1 MNTTT
6 STPAKIPALKPG
18 DKVAYS
24 TQFLESIGESY
35 GEVAEGRGIVR
46 KREAVNED
54 SLLIFVD

>member
-35 GEVAEGRGIVR
+35 GEVAEVAESFGRG
-46 KREAVNED
+46 KP
-54 SLLIFVD
+54 